1 MKNTTPIRNGMRPI
15 HPGEI
20 LREEYLGPMHMSAN
34 ALAHA
39 IGVPAN
45 RVSGILAGA
54 RGVTADTALRL
65 AQAFGTSPEFWLNMQ
80 QSYDL
85 QLAAKTA
92 KVFAKKIRPIV
103 ESYGVAPPTRSRAQS
118 SAVTR
123 RESFGVGYAAKRKS
137 SPRRTKVA

>member
-1 MKNTTPIRNGMRPI
+1 
-15 HPGEI
+15 
-20 LREEYLGPMHMSAN
+20 MHMSAN

-54 RGVTADTALRL
+54 RSVTADTALRL
-65 AQAFGTSPEFWLNMQ
+65 AQAFQTSPEFWLNMQ

-92 KVFAKKIRPIV
+92 KIAKKIQAIIDVSR
-103 ESYGVAPPTRSRAQS
+103 PTRTVA
-118 SAVTR
+118 R
-123 RESFGVGYAAKRKS
+123 RESFGVGLAAKRKP